1 MKYPIECEQF
11 YGMSHSGGVFRNAQG
26 EVELS
31 DDEANQLVQL
41 MRYLN
46 TSDVEEL
53 ELETTLPEIY
63 TKLYDACDAMC
74 DEAAFNEAWLDAYW
88 NAWSGADGGNTVEY
102 DIDQMMYYCEDHC
115 GFSYDGEETDEDYY
129 EKKAEAFEK
138 WLDHYLHTAPDA
150 DVLTFFEQNMELLID
165 DCDFVDPSAVEYNVT
180 VLIPQTII
188 EMAFPKK

>member
-1 MKYPIECEQF
+1 MKYLIESEQF
-11 YGMSHSGGVFRNAQG
+11 DEKLRSGYIIESAQG

-31 DDEANQLVQL
+31 DEEVATLVRL
-41 MRYLN
+41 MQEKK
-46 TSDVEEL
+46 TSDVEQLNL
-53 ELETTLPEIY
+53 EESEPDIY
-63 TKLYDACDAMC
+63 EKLYDACDAMC
-74 DEAAFNEAWLDAYW
+74 DEAAFNEAWLEAYW

-180 VLIPQTII
+180 VLIPQSII
-188 EMAFPKK
+188 DMASPKK